1 MHRALV
7 VGLLTAVSAVTYRL
21 AEPIHGTW
29 SAVTFGF
36 AMLVGA
42 AAAFWQLFK
51 KLFCTRGYQGPKG
64 FCCPAPL
71 SASSRP

>member
-21 AEPIHGTW
+21 AELIHGVW

-36 AMLVGA
+36 AVLVGA
-42 AAAFWQLFK
+42 AAAFLAALQKTL
-51 KLFCTRGYQGPKG
+51 LYPRVPGSEEVLLVPCR
-64 FCCPAPL
+64 
-71 SASSRP
+71 